1 MLQFLVLTAL
11 FLLAGGERIV
21 RFISSD
27 GNIYFGD
34 AILPTNTTDAF
45 FSTHARIIQ
54 GDILGNFTVTREIKD
69 IKKLLA
75 PLPSDRVRTVRM
87 VGLNYVSH
95 IDESNMTIPQ
105 WPILFYKPWTALN
118 TPSDPI
124 PVSAGFQTQ
133 GNFTSSMDWEGEL
146 VVVIKKAAYNITDD
160 EALDH
165 VLGYTVGHDVSHR
178 GWQIERGGEP
188 QPQYSMGK
196 GADGWAP
203 WGPAIV
209 TTDIIPDPQVL
220 NLHTKVNGVTQ
231 QNATTADMIFGVKHL
246 ISFFSM
252 GTTLLPGD
260 VIFTGT
266 PSGTNLGKVVPEY
279 LVNGDV
285 VEVGLENV
293 GTCTNTIRYVD
304 TSSDSVNSFF
314 RL

>member
-1 MLQFLVLTAL
+1 MLQFLVLTAF

-21 RFISSD
+21 RFISTD
-27 GNIYFGD
+27 GNTYFGD
-34 AILPTNTTDAF
+34 AILPANTTDAF
-45 FSTHARIIQ
+45 FSTRARVIQ

-69 IKKLLA
+69 ITKLLA
-75 PLPSDRVRTVRM
+75 PLPSERVRTVRM

-124 PVSAGFQTQ
+124 PVSAGYQTQ

-178 GWQIERGGEP
+178 GWQIDRGGEP

-220 NLHTKVNGVTQ
+220 NLHTKVNGVTK
-231 QNATTADMIFGVKHL
+231 QNASTADMIFGVKHL
-246 ISFFSM
+246 VSFFSM

-266 PSGTNLGKVVPEY
+266 PNGTNLGKAVPDY
-279 LVNGDV
+279 LVNGDT

-293 GTCTNTIRYVD
+293 GTCTNMIQYVN

>member
-27 GNIYFGD
+27 GNTYFGD
-34 AILPTNTTDAF
+34 AILPANTTDAF
-45 FSTHARIIQ
+45 FSTRARVIQ
-54 GDILGNFTVTREIKD
+54 GDILGNFTVTREIK
-69 IKKLLA
+69 LLA
-75 PLPSDRVRTVRM
+75 PLPSERVRT
-87 VGLNYVSH
+87 G
-95 IDESNMTIPQ
+95 NMTIPQ

-266 PSGTNLGKVVPEY
+266 PSGTNLGKVIPQY

-293 GTCTNTIRYVD
+293 GTCTNTIRYVN

>member
-34 AILPTNTTDAF
+34 AILPANTTDAF
-45 FSTHARIIQ
+45 FSTRARVIQ

-293 GTCTNTIRYVD
+293 GTCTNTIQYVD